1 MAVFDADTLKRLEK
15 PTPTYYVKE
24 TKELDRQKNWK
35 KLTSAV
41 TRRDGRSCRSCGA
54 LRALD
59 LHHILMRS
67 LGGKDELTN
76 LCWVCRDCHKAIHGH
91 ALKARWTDDNNRAKT
106 VRFEWV

>member
-1 MAVFDADTLKRLEK
+1 MALATAQPKAKLRFYEKRENELE
-15 PTPTYYVKE
+15 
-24 TKELDRQKNWK
+24 RQKNWK
-35 KLTSAV
+35 KLSAAV
-41 TRRDGRSCRSCGA
+41 TRRDGRCCRACGA

-67 LGGKDELTN
+67 LGGRDVLEN

-91 ALKARWTDDNNRAKT
+91 ALKVRWTDEANRAKT